1 MEQKDFWKWAE
12 EKKLTGLIGKY
23 AFHFEKI
30 IKDCLAVSDEEVVL
44 VGDSGFE
51 DNLIAPVFAGCYLKA
66 AKNNKIKL
74 VMQEVKSKNQQAD
87 KKVIEALDEL
97 PEKSVIIICLSNLL
111 GKLGHLGKSYRKFCR
126 SRKHKF
132 VSSTGLGSLNLDQI
146 EDVMGSFDINY
157 KNLQSEGLRIK
168 RFLDEAKEVLVKTA
182 AGTDLKI
189 NIEGL
194 KALVSAGVYSQP
206 GLGGNIPTGEVYAP
220 VKVRGANGRLVVDAS
235 VRHRD
240 GTLLVEKPLVLEIR
254 DGKVV
259 KIEGEG
265 AELLEATLSEAEE
278 KAKYPERVRMI
289 GELGIG
295 INPRAKVVGSTIID
309 EKVRGTAHIAI
320 GSNYWYGGQ
329 IKTIIHLDQVFRNP
343 KIWVDGKRLD
353 L

>member
-1 MEQKDFWKWAE
+1 MEPKEFWKWAG
-12 EKKLTGLIGKY
+12 EKKLTGLIEKY
-23 AFHFEKI
+23 SFYFEKI
-30 IKDCLAVSDEEVVL
+30 IKDCLAVSGEEVVL
-44 VGDSGFE
+44 VSDLGFE
-51 DNLIAPVFAGCYLKA
+51 DNLVAPIFAGCYLKA
-66 AKNNKIKL
+66 AKNKKIKL

-87 KKVIEALDEL
+87 KKVIEALNEL

-111 GKLGHLGKSYRKFCR
+111 GKLGYLGKSYRKFCR

-132 VSSTGLGSLNLDQI
+132 VSSTGLGSLYLDQI
-146 EDVMGSFDINY
+146 EDVMSSFDIDY
-157 KNLQSEGLRIK
+157 KDLQSEGLRIK
-168 RFLDEAKEVLVKTA
+168 KFLDEAKEVLVKTKG
-182 AGTDLKI
+182 GTDLKI
-189 NIEGL
+189 NIEGM
-194 KALVSAGVYSQP
+194 KALVSAGVYNQP
-206 GLGGNIPTGEVYAP
+206 GLGGNVPTGEVYAP
-220 VKVRGANGRLVVDAS
+220 VKIRGANGRLAVDAS

-240 GTLLVEKPLVLEIR
+240 GTLLVKNPLILEIR

-295 INPRAKVVGSTIID
+295 INPGAKVVGSTIID
-309 EKVRGTAHIAI
+309 EKVKGTAHIAI

-343 KIWVDGKRLD
+343 KIFVDGKKLKV
-353 L
+353 